1 MKCMECGRGHLVEAV
16 LPEHTEDLGG
26 IVVNLLNALRVYR
39 CDDCGAE
46 ETEIPDLRGLVRT
59 VAMARALL
67 PVQLSGK
74 DILFMRRALDMTQRQ
89 FAEAMELT
97 LETVSRW
104 ESGARGIGGMSEKL
118 VRHNVCAL
126 LHEQVPAVDYDP
138 VDITRMRILPLPEGK
153 SLPPVPVC
161 RVIVKHG
168 HRREDAWDALPVA
181 A

>member
-104 ESGARGIGGMSEKL
+104 RAARA
-118 VRHNVCAL
+118 AL
-126 LHEQVPAVDYDP
+126 
-138 VDITRMRILPLPEGK
+138 
-153 SLPPVPVC
+153 
-161 RVIVKHG
+161 
-168 HRREDAWDALPVA
+168 A